1 MQRSV
6 DYGTTD
12 DVSVQKTKG
21 KICYDQDQITIALGN
36 MKH

>member
-21 KICYDQDQITIALGN
+21 KMCYDQDQISITLRN
-36 MKH
+36 LKH